1 MFSKVKQVGGTP
13 VQILSELH
21 EKRFFRIYVDGGQT
35 IQTFLKDDLID
46 EMIITR
52 IPLLLGG
59 GIPLFGEM
67 SQMLGFK
74 LIKSE
79 VLLSTMV
86 QDFYER
92 NC

>member
-1 MFSKVKQVGGTP
+1 MGGTP

-67 SQMLGFK
+67 SQMLDFK
-74 LIKSE
+74 LVKSE

>member
-1 MFSKVKQVGGTP
+1 MSGTP

-67 SQMLGFK
+67 SQMLDFK
-74 LIKSE
+74 LVKSE